1 MDPSVQFLTVINKVS
16 RQYALR
22 TYCPNTYTYRH
33 QREAFPARCH
43 TSLQPKVHTFS
54 GVSLGRNSKVIEFH
68 SSKILAKL
76 PVLLSF
82 CLFIGLAVRIQKKV
96 PTKKLVLGIGDVWRF
111 WTLPNWFKMS
121 MSDPLNHL
129 GSIWYHSELSDLPYF
144 PWDLFLLLLT
154 ARLS

>member
-1 MDPSVQFLTVINKVS
+1 MAWHHHWSDRPTSARAVLHHTDQKVPNIMDPSVQFLTVINKVS

-22 TYCPNTYTYRH
+22 TYCPNIYTYRH

-54 GVSLGRNSKVIEFH
+54 GVSLGRNSKVVEFH

-76 PVLLSF
+76 PVSLSF

-96 PTKKLVLGIGDVWRF
+96 PTKKLVLGIGDV
-111 WTLPNWFKMS
+111 
-121 MSDPLNHL
+121 
-129 GSIWYHSELSDLPYF
+129 
-144 PWDLFLLLLT
+144 
-154 ARLS
+154 

>member
-96 PTKKLVLGIGDVWRF
+96 PTKKLVLGIGDV
-111 WTLPNWFKMS
+111 
-121 MSDPLNHL
+121 
-129 GSIWYHSELSDLPYF
+129 
-144 PWDLFLLLLT
+144 
-154 ARLS
+154 